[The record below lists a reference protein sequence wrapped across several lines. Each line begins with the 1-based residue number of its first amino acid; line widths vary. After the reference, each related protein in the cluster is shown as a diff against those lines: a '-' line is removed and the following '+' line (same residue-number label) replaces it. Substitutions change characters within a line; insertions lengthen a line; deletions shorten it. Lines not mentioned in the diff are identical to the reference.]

1 MLYNIA
7 EKFLSIN
14 GEGIFAG
21 QLAVFIRFCGC
32 NLNCSFCDTT
42 WANNLKKP
50 FELLDEDQIYEYIKS
65 QGVRNVTLTGGEP
78 LIQKNIRVLLE
89 RLALD
94 KSLRVEIETNGSV
107 DISEFFDIENRPSF
121 TVDYKLPGSK
131 MEDRM
136 FLLNF
141 SRVSSCDTV
150 KFVVSDLD
158 DLLKA
163 KYVTERFDLSKRC
176 HVYLSPVFGKIEP
189 EKIVDFMKA
198 NHMTDINLQ
207 LQIHK
212 IIWDPNKKGV

>member
-14 GEGIFAG
+14 GEGVFAG

-32 NLNCSFCDTT
+32 NLKCSYCDTT
-42 WANNLKKP
+42 WANNLTRP
-50 FELLDEDQIYEYIKS
+50 FEILDEEMIYNYIKS

-78 LIQKNIRVLLE
+78 LIQKNIRILLE
-89 RLALD
+89 RLSSD
-94 KSLRVEIETNGSV
+94 SSIRVEIETNGSV
-107 DISEFFDIENRPSF
+107 DISDFFDIKNRPSF
-121 TVDYKLPGSK
+121 TVDYKLPGSG
-131 MEDRM
+131 MEDNM

-150 KFVVSDLD
+150 KFVVSDLN
-158 DLLKA
+158 DLKRA
-163 KYVTERFDLSKRC
+163 KNIIDRFDLTSKC
-176 HVYLSPVFGKIEP
+176 HVYLSPVFGRIDP
-189 EKIVDFMKA
+189 EQIVEFMKE
-198 NHMTDINLQ
+198 NLLNDINLQ

>member
-1 MLYNIA
+1 MFYNIA

-14 GEGIFAG
+14 GEGVFAG

-42 WANNLKKP
+42 WANNLTKP
-50 FELLDEDQIYEYIKS
+50 FELLDEEQIYNYIKS

-78 LIQKNIRVLLE
+78 LIQENIRVLLE

-94 KSLRVEIETNGSV
+94 KNLRVEIETNGSA
-107 DISEFFDIENRPSF
+107 DISAFFDIENRPSF
-121 TVDYKLPGSK
+121 TVDYKLPGSG

-150 KFVVSDLD
+150 KFVVSDTN
-158 DLLKA
+158 DLERA
-163 KYVTERFDLSKRC
+163 KQIIEKFDLASGC
-176 HVYLSPVFGKIEP
+176 HVYLSPVFGRIEP
-189 EKIVDFMKA
+189 EQIVEFMKA
-198 NHMTDINLQ
+198 NKMTDINLQ